1 MPSKYFTNYK
11 TAVESSLVEDL
22 YDEAIFI
29 QGFTGYYIPNDNLN
43 TDKLFGDDPIKTYE
57 DAYPL
62 DMYLVNSE
70 YGDTNDFFSKFGL
83 EIRNSV
89 KIQFSVREFTKKIPN
104 TFKRPE
110 EGALIYIPFLRNSGE
125 LFEIKFVNTTKD
137 LNVLARTKPYFYELD
152 LELFKLNSND
162 ELNTGIDIIDQI
174 ELDNSPAIQLT
185 VHNGTGNYIE
195 DETIYQG
202 ISNTNYL
209 SIGTVSSWSNTS
221 NILYI
226 INNTGDFSNTT
237 INIVGDTS
245 NARYIILEQNSR
257 YKDTEFDNNEIHI
270 EALNVLNLPE
280 DNPFGGLSSYE

>member
-29 QGFTGYYIPNDNLN
+29 QGFTGYYIPND
-43 TDKLFGDDPIKTYE
+43 
-57 DAYPL
+57 
-62 DMYLVNSE
+62 LVNSE

-125 LFEIKFVNTTKD
+125 LFVIKFVNTTKD
-137 LNVLARTKPYFYELD
+137 LNVVARTKPYFYELD

-162 ELNTGIDIIDQI
+162 DLNTGIDIIDQI

-195 DETIYQG
+195 EETIYQG

-221 NILYI
+221 NTLYI

-245 NARYIILEQNSR
+245 NARYILLEQNSR